1 MKDNK
6 IIWSSSSNSK
16 CPEQFLWLLLVIF
29 MIESG
34 AVIATPDLGSNQ
46 LFWRGIL
53 NCIMLSPLQINSF
66 QEHKALNKWGENSF
80 FSLSLFRHLNM
91 TMCHGFLGWKKK
103 ELGERINRFD
113 WNCPKNWIF
122 SAIFV
127 VK

>member
-46 LFWRGIL
+46 LFLEGYSQLYNVIP
-53 NCIMLSPLQINSF
+53 SPDQFISGT
-66 QEHKALNKWGENSF
+66 QS
-80 FSLSLFRHLNM
+80 SQ
-91 TMCHGFLGWKKK
+91 
-103 ELGERINRFD
+103 
-113 WNCPKNWIF
+113 
-122 SAIFV
+122 
-127 VK
+127 